1 MISTV
6 WYEIPNSCS
15 PENVATVKGLRK
27 AYTQVYAKKVR
38 AAILRAVK
46 TCLVLFFVN
55 VMDSSDGDQ

>member
-15 PENVATVKGLRK
+15 PENVATVKGLRN

-38 AAILRAVK
+38 AAIFRAVR
-46 TCLVLFFVN
+46 TCLVLVFVN
-55 VMDSSDGDQ
+55 VLDNSVNDQ